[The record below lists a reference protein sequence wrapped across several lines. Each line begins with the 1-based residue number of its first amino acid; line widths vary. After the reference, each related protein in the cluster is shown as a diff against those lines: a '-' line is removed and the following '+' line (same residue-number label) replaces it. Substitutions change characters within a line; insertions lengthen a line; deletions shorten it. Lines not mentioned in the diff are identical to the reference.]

1 MFMLLSTHNV
11 KDDNDNAVNDNEYN
25 DDEYKS
31 DDDNGINKKND

>member
-31 DDDNGINKKND
+31 DDDNGINKKKD